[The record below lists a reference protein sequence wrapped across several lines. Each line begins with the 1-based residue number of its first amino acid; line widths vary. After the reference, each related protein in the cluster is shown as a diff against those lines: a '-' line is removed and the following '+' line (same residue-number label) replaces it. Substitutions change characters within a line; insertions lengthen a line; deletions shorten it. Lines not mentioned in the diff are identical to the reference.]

1 MHKKFEILMIAC
13 LFVSSFFL
21 ARAGAALVSAKNA
34 DNDKPCIV
42 LDAGHGGADPG
53 KVGCNDVLEK
63 DLNLA
68 IVYKLKTLF
77 ENKGFRVVL
86 TRTDDKVLA
95 DSDSKNV
102 KVEDLHNRVALITE
116 TMPVMTICIHQN
128 SFPDSSVSGPQVF
141 FFDQSP
147 EGEQIAAIIQ
157 NSLNTILDPPKPRVS
172 KSNNDYYILK
182 KTPTPTVIVECGFLS
197 NEAEAALLTDE
208 SYQEKLARAIY
219 LGACEYLSG
228 EDSSSTESV
237 SDTES
242 ESTETSADPVYIQSE
257 LSTQ

>member
-1 MHKKFEILMIAC
+1 MITC
-13 LFVSSFFL
+13 LFISSFFL
-21 ARAGAALVSAKNA
+21 ARAGAAIVSGKNT
-34 DNDKPCIV
+34 DSGKPCIV
-42 LDAGHGGADPG
+42 LDAGHCGSDPG

-95 DSDSKNV
+95 DKNSKNV

-141 FFDQSP
+141 FFDQSA
-147 EGEQIAAIIQ
+147 EGEEIAAIIQ
-157 NSLNTILDPPKPRVS
+157 NSLNTILEPPKPRVS

-197 NEAEAALLTDE
+197 NEDEAALLTDE
-208 SYQEKLARAIY
+208 AYQEKLARAIY

-228 EDSSSTESV
+228 TESNQSTEG
-237 SDTES
+237 S
-242 ESTETSADPVYIQSE
+242 EVQ
-257 LSTQ
+257 STQQVPAPTE

>member
-1 MHKKFEILMIAC
+1 MIAC

-21 ARAGAALVSAKNA
+21 ARAGAAFVASKNT
-34 DNDKPCIV
+34 NSGKPCIV

-63 DLNLA
+63 DLNLK

-86 TRTDDKVLA
+86 TRKDDKVLA
-95 DSDSKNV
+95 DSGSKNV
-102 KVEDLHNRVALITE
+102 KVEDLHNRVALITK
-116 TMPVMTICIHQN
+116 TNPVMTICIHQN

-141 FFDQSP
+141 FYDQSP
-147 EGEQIAAIIQ
+147 EGETIAATIQ
-157 NSLNTILDPPKPRVS
+157 ESLNTALEPPKPRVS

-197 NEAEAALLTDE
+197 NETEAAQLTDDA
-208 SYQEKLARAIY
+208 YQEKLARAIY
-219 LGACEYLSG
+219 QGACNYLENPTS
-228 EDSSSTESV
+228 
-237 SDTES
+237 SDTE
-242 ESTETSADPVYIQSE
+242 ETTEPGTETNTVPSE
-257 LSTQ
+257 NSTQETINLISSL